1 MSEVR
6 LMKKL
11 PCIKIDNM
19 TAISSIMLTNNAQ
32 GTIIS
37 TKKSTKIDRPFVL
50 VLLSNSNF

>member
-19 TAISSIMLTNNAQ
+19 TAISSTMLTNNAQ
-32 GTIIS
+32 GIVVSI
-37 TKKSTKIDRPFVL
+37 KLCKILIKINRLYPYF
-50 VLLSNSNF
+50 